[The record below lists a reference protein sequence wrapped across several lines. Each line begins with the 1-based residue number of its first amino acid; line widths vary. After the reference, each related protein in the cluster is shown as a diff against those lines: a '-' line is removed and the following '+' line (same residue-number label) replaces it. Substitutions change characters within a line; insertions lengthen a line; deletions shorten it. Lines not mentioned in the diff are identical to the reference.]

1 MKREDSAAS
10 EYDRHLASKLHC
22 PRCRGAIEALD
33 TCWKCIQCGYRLT
46 VIDVAKQSD
55 HHSSFEERCRWK
67 NEMGRYRLY
76 GSAVNYTIEA
86 AGYSKIIAL
95 VHAILHPISSARLG
109 RAYYIAD
116 TFRHL
121 VDRSADDK
129 KMEAI
134 SAIVGIAKL
143 RDGDSI
149 QYPLLL
155 LLYRR
160 SQKSIELQSVTQ

>member
-1 MKREDSAAS
+1 
-10 EYDRHLASKLHC
+10 
-22 PRCRGAIEALD
+22 
-33 TCWKCIQCGYRLT
+33 
-46 VIDVAKQSD
+46 
-55 HHSSFEERCRWK
+55 
-67 NEMGRYRLY
+67 MGRYRLY
-76 GSAVNYTIEA
+76 GSAVNYCIE
-86 AGYSKIIAL
+86 AGYSKITAL
-95 VHAILHPISSARLG
+95 VRTILHPISSARLG

-129 KMEAI
+129 KMETI
-134 SAIVGIAKL
+134 STILDIAKL

-160 SQKSIELQSVTQ
+160 AQKSIELRSITQ